1 MTTKDSGL
9 YRVGTPEK
17 ARKIL
22 SKLVN
27 DGKITVQDLD
37 QESPGAAYTR
47 EIAEKYYPEIK
58 LKPHRNLLREIK
70 QTESVEIINKRDFDP
85 GSIADSSRTPTQVLR
100 QEKEPI
106 YSTVGVIDSDGGID
120 EPLPF

>member
-22 SKLVN
+22 SKLVK
-27 DGKITVQDLD
+27 DGKITIEDLD

-47 EIAEKYYPEIK
+47 EIAAKYYPEIK
-58 LKPHRNLLREIK
+58 LKPYRNLLRDIEP
-70 QTESVEIINKRDFDP
+70 TESVEIINKRDFDP
-85 GSIADSSRTPTQVLR
+85 GPVSEVSRTPTQVLR
-100 QEKEPI
+100 QKKKPI
-106 YSTVGVIDSDGGID
+106 YSTVGVIDSNGGID